1 MAALQ
6 KIRSKSSLLIGVI
19 ALGLLAFVLPWSEI
33 SSFINKSKDKAF
45 TVDGE
50 VVTTKQYAD
59 RIAQWE
65 HFQKIMS
72 GQNSLDENATLQIRE
87 MVYQQMV
94 KEIIL
99 DKQAAQLGLNV
110 TKEELNDM
118 VTGPNVAP
126 ILHQIPFF
134 VNPQTGQFERA
145 ALNQF
150 IQTISQ
156 DETNLPENQRAE
168 IQARREIWTFIQN
181 MMKYQRLEEKYSA
194 IVAGIV
200 IPTATEAKS
209 AFDDSKT
216 QASISYV
223 VQKYTS
229 IADSLVAKEV
239 TDKDI
244 KALYD
249 QRKNNFKLESELRK
263 ISYFVKDVVP
273 SDEDYAA
280 VEKEINAIHDKFVAT
295 DNPGLL
301 VNEYSNNQYV
311 DAFISVSTLPAD
323 MKEFAQTATIGQVNG
338 PERNE
343 QSYIMYKLVDRTSS
357 ADSVKLQMIPLPQGL
372 DQATATHI
380 SDSLLNVI
388 KGGKDFSALANE
400 LMPGSNGGNIGW
412 ATEMALASAGGDL
425 IKKCFGAA
433 KGDVFNV
440 SINGQTQIVRVEDKT
455 NPVAKVKIALI
466 QMPVIVSDKTQNS
479 VDNELNQFVAENG
492 NVQNFDNAALT
503 KGYNVISN
511 AVISPSDML
520 LGQVAGSRQ
529 VISWAFNNKVGS
541 VKKFDNLTNKRI
553 IAVVKN
559 EISGDYMPVSEVSAM
574 LKAELINDKKAEK
587 IIADLKAKNLTS
599 LDGYA
604 QAIAGRVDT
613 VSFVTFQTNN
623 ISGVGYEPWLN
634 VYAKH
639 GQVNKL
645 EAPKKG
651 KSGVYVIDVTSKTE
665 NTATFDLAQSKQM
678 IRQSNM
684 YQLMSQ
690 AMLVLKEKMNVK
702 DNRVAFW

>member
-99 DKQAAQLGLNV
+99 DKQAAQLGLTV

-156 DETNLPENQRAE
+156 DDTNLPENQRAE

-229 IADSLVAKEV
+229 IPDSLVAKEV

-280 VEKEINAIHDKFVAT
+280 VEKEINAIHDKFVTT

-311 DAFISVSTLPAD
+311 DAFISVNTLPAD

-343 QSYIMYKLVDRTSS
+343 QSYIMYKLVDRTSA

-503 KGYNVISN
+503 KGYNIISN
-511 AVISPSDML
+511 AVVSPSDML

-559 EISGDYMPVSEVSAM
+559 EISGDYMPVSEVSGM

-613 VSFVTFQTNN
+613 VNFVTFQTNN
-623 ISGVGYEPWLN
+623 ISGVGYEPLLN

-665 NTATFDLAQSKQM
+665 NAATFDPAQSKQM

>member
-50 VVTTKQYAD
+50 VVTTKHYAD

-99 DKQAAQLGLNV
+99 DKQAAELGLNV

-156 DETNLPENQRAE
+156 DDTNLPENQRAE

-229 IADSLVAKEV
+229 IPDSLVAKEV

-280 VEKEINAIHDKFVAT
+280 VEKEINAIHDKFVTT

-311 DAFISVSTLPAD
+311 DAFISVNTLPAD

-343 QSYIMYKLVDRTSS
+343 QSYIMYKLVDRTSA

-503 KGYNVISN
+503 KGYNIISN
-511 AVISPSDML
+511 AVVSPSDML

-613 VSFVTFQTNN
+613 VNFVTFQTNN
-623 ISGVGYEPWLN
+623 ISGVGYEPLLN

-665 NTATFDLAQSKQM
+665 NAATFDPAQSKQM

>member
-1 MAALQ
+1 M
-6 KIRSKSSLLIGVI
+6 IGVI

-156 DETNLPENQRAE
+156 DDTNLPENQRAE

-280 VEKEINAIHDKFVAT
+280 VEKEINAIHDKFVTT

-311 DAFISVSTLPAD
+311 DAFISVNTLPAD

-343 QSYIMYKLVDRTSS
+343 QSYIMYKLVDRTSA

-466 QMPVIVSDKTQNS
+466 QMPVIVSDKTQSS

-503 KGYNVISN
+503 KGYNIISN
-511 AVISPSDML
+511 AVVSPSDML

-613 VSFVTFQTNN
+613 VNFVTFQTNN
-623 ISGVGYEPWLN
+623 ISGVGYEPLLN

-665 NTATFDLAQSKQM
+665 NAATFDPAQSKQM

>member
-156 DETNLPENQRAE
+156 DDTNLPENQRAE

-229 IADSLVAKEV
+229 IPDSLVAKEV

-280 VEKEINAIHDKFVAT
+280 VEKEINAIHDKFVTT

-311 DAFISVSTLPAD
+311 DAFISVNTLPAD

-343 QSYIMYKLVDRTSS
+343 QSYIMYKLVDRTSA

-503 KGYNVISN
+503 KGYNIISN
-511 AVISPSDML
+511 AVVSPSDML

-559 EISGDYMPVSEVSAM
+559 EISGDYMPVSEVSGM

-613 VSFVTFQTNN
+613 VNFVTFQTNN
-623 ISGVGYEPWLN
+623 ISGVGYEPLLN

-665 NTATFDLAQSKQM
+665 NAATFDPAQSKQM

>member
-99 DKQAAQLGLNV
+99 DKQAAELGLNV

-156 DETNLPENQRAE
+156 DDTNLPENQRAE

-280 VEKEINAIHDKFVAT
+280 VEKEINAIHDKFVTT

-311 DAFISVSTLPAD
+311 DAFISVNTLPAD

-343 QSYIMYKLVDRTSS
+343 QSYIMYKLVDRTSA

-503 KGYNVISN
+503 KGYNIISN
-511 AVISPSDML
+511 AVVSPSDML

-559 EISGDYMPVSEVSAM
+559 EISGDYMPVSEVSGM

-613 VSFVTFQTNN
+613 VNFVTFQTNN
-623 ISGVGYEPWLN
+623 ISGVGYEPLLN

-665 NTATFDLAQSKQM
+665 NAATFDPAQSKQM

>member
-156 DETNLPENQRAE
+156 DDTNLPENQRAE

-229 IADSLVAKEV
+229 IPDSLVAKEV

-280 VEKEINAIHDKFVAT
+280 VEKEINAIHDKFVTT

-311 DAFISVSTLPAD
+311 DAFISVNTLPAD

-343 QSYIMYKLVDRTSS
+343 QSYIMYKLVDRTSA

-479 VDNELNQFVAENG
+479 VDNELNQFVAQNG

-503 KGYNVISN
+503 KGYNIISN
-511 AVISPSDML
+511 AVVSPSDML

-613 VSFVTFQTNN
+613 VNFVTFQTNN
-623 ISGVGYEPWLN
+623 ISGVGYEPLLN

-665 NTATFDLAQSKQM
+665 NAATFDPAQSKQM

>member
-156 DETNLPENQRAE
+156 DDTNLPENQRAE

-280 VEKEINAIHDKFVAT
+280 VEKEINAIHDKFVTT

-311 DAFISVSTLPAD
+311 DAFISVNTLPAD

-343 QSYIMYKLVDRTSS
+343 QSYIMYKLVDRTSA

-503 KGYNVISN
+503 KGYNIISN
-511 AVISPSDML
+511 AVVSPSDML

-559 EISGDYMPVSEVSAM
+559 EISGDYMPVSEVSGM

-613 VSFVTFQTNN
+613 VNFVTFQTNN
-623 ISGVGYEPWLN
+623 ISGVGYEPLLN

-665 NTATFDLAQSKQM
+665 NAATFDPAQSKQM

>member
-156 DETNLPENQRAE
+156 DDTNLPENQRAE

-280 VEKEINAIHDKFVAT
+280 VEKEINAIHDKFVTT

-311 DAFISVSTLPAD
+311 DAFISVNTLPAD

-343 QSYIMYKLVDRTSS
+343 QSYIMYKLVDRTSA

-503 KGYNVISN
+503 KGYNIISN
-511 AVISPSDML
+511 AVVSPSDML

-613 VSFVTFQTNN
+613 VNFVTFQTNN
-623 ISGVGYEPWLN
+623 ISGVGYEPLLN

-665 NTATFDLAQSKQM
+665 NAATFDPAQSKQM

>member
-156 DETNLPENQRAE
+156 DDTNLPENQRAE

-181 MMKYQRLEEKYSA
+181 MMKYQRLEEKYSV

-280 VEKEINAIHDKFVAT
+280 VEKEINAIHDKFVTT

-311 DAFISVSTLPAD
+311 DAFISVNTLPAD

-343 QSYIMYKLVDRTSS
+343 QSYIMYKLVDRTSA

-503 KGYNVISN
+503 KGYNIISN
-511 AVISPSDML
+511 AVVSPSDML

-559 EISGDYMPVSEVSAM
+559 EISGDYMPVSEVSGM

-613 VSFVTFQTNN
+613 VNFVTFQTNN
-623 ISGVGYEPWLN
+623 ISGVGYEPLLN

-665 NTATFDLAQSKQM
+665 NAATFDPAQSKQM

>member
-50 VVTTKQYAD
+50 VVTTRQYQD

-99 DKQAAQLGLNV
+99 DKQAAELGLNV

-156 DETNLPENQRAE
+156 DDTNLPENQRAE

-194 IVAGIV
+194 IVASIV

-223 VQKYTS
+223 VQKYAS

-280 VEKEINAIHDKFVAT
+280 VEKEINAIHDKFVTT

-311 DAFISVSTLPAD
+311 DAFISVNTLPAD

-343 QSYIMYKLVDRTSS
+343 QSYIMYKLVDRTSA

-503 KGYNVISN
+503 KGYNIISN
-511 AVISPSDML
+511 AVVSPSDML

-613 VSFVTFQTNN
+613 VNFVTFQTNN
-623 ISGVGYEPWLN
+623 ISGVGYEPLLN

-665 NTATFDLAQSKQM
+665 NAATFDPAQSKQM